1 MSGMD
6 QRQILEQGAPSEVL
20 SPPKLQRLQELWAG
34 YLGQRPI
41 NILAHDTLFRQL
53 KVLILLITTSII
65 LFIIINNII
74 VNITNSY
81 LY

>member
-1 MSGMD
+1 MD
-6 QRQILEQGAPSEVL
+6 APSGLVTSEITKA
-20 SPPKLQRLQELWAG
+20 SGA
-34 YLGQRPI
+34 LGQVLGTEA
-41 NILAHDTLFRQL
+41 NKYFILAHDTLFRQL
-53 KVLILLITTSII
+53 KVLILLITISII